1 MKPSVLIVDDEV
13 SLCGLL
19 EVFFEKKGYAPVSAH
34 NVAGA
39 MKLLDGPEPMLA
51 MVDLSLGGESGLTV
65 VKALMDKHP
74 NLPVIVMTAYGTVE
88 KAVEAVKLGAFDFIS
103 KPFEMVF
110 LGKVVEKAVSTRR
123 LEDENREL
131 KNIIRR
137 QGVELVGQSPA
148 IRQLR
153 DRVEAIAGS
162 ESTVLITGES
172 GTGKELV
179 AKLIHQKSLRAHKA
193 FVVVNCSALSEN
205 LLESELFGHMKGA
218 FTSAHADKEG
228 LFKVAEG
235 GTVFLDEIG
244 EMPLRTQVKLLRVI
258 QEREI
263 TPVGGTASLR
273 INVRLLAATN
283 VNLEEAVAQGRFRE
297 DLYYRLNVLRI
308 YTPAL
313 CERGDDSALLASHF
327 LQRKAGGRKAFTP
340 EALAMIQAYNWPGN
354 VRQLENAVE
363 RAIAFSTQDAIETLE
378 LDLKAPGA
386 TDAIPIPANGA
397 GGTYPVA
404 AGSQAAALPASGFTA
419 SAPETGGAYG
429 DGALA
434 ASPGGTVP
442 TLSEIEKAWIYWVLS
457 QNQWHKPTAAKIL
470 GLDISTLYRKIEKYG
485 LKAQS

>member
-1 MKPSVLIVDDEV
+1 MKPPVLIVDDEV

-19 EVFFEKKGYAPVSAH
+19 EVFFEKKGYAPVSAQ

-39 MKLLDGPEPMLA
+39 MKRMEGPEPLMA
-51 MVDLSLGGESGLTV
+51 MVDLTLGHESGLTV
-65 VKALMDKHP
+65 VKALIEKYP
-74 NLPVIVMTAYGTVE
+74 RLPVVVMTAYGTVE

-110 LGKVVEKAVSTRR
+110 LGKVVEKAVGTRI

-131 KNIIRR
+131 KDIIRR

-148 IRQLR
+148 VRQLR
-153 DRVEAIAGS
+153 DRIEAIAAS

-179 AKLIHQKSLRAHKA
+179 AKLIHQKSLRSHKS
-193 FVVVNCSALSEN
+193 FVVVNCSALSES
-205 LLESELFGHMKGA
+205 LLESELFGHVKGS

-228 LFKVAEG
+228 LFAVAEG

-263 TPVGGTASLR
+263 TPVGGTVSSR

-283 VNLEEAVAQGRFRE
+283 VNLEEAVAKGRFRE

-313 CERGDDSALLASHF
+313 SERGDDSALLANHF
-327 LQRKAGGRKAFTP
+327 LQRKAHGRKSFSP
-340 EALAMIQAYNWPGN
+340 SALAKIQEYAWPGN

-363 RAIAFSTQDAIETLE
+363 RAIAFSTGETIETLE
-378 LDLKAPGA
+378 LDLMAP
-386 TDAIPIPANGA
+386 
-397 GGTYPVA
+397 
-404 AGSQAAALPASGFTA
+404 
-419 SAPETGGAYG
+419 
-429 DGALA
+429 
-434 ASPGGTVP
+434 ASPGPATDPIDNGGGSAWTAAGADLGAMPFEGAATP
-442 TLSEIEKAWIYWVLS
+442 TLNDIEKAWIFWVLS
-457 QNQWHKPTAAKIL
+457 QNHWHKPTSARIL

-485 LKAQS
+485 LKAVS

>member
-1 MKPSVLIVDDEV
+1 MKPPVLIVDDEV

-19 EVFFEKKGYAPVSAH
+19 EVFFEKKGYAPVSAQ

-39 MKLLDGPEPMLA
+39 LKRMEGPEPLLA
-51 MVDLSLGGESGLTV
+51 MVDLTLGPESGLTV
-65 VKALMDKHP
+65 VKALLEKYP
-74 NLPVIVMTAYGTVE
+74 RLPVVVMTAYGTVE

-110 LGKVVEKAVSTRR
+110 LGKVVEKAVATRV

-131 KNIIRR
+131 KAIIRR
-137 QGVELVGQSPA
+137 QGVDLVGQSQSVC
-148 IRQLR
+148 QLR
-153 DRVEAIAGS
+153 ARIDAIASS

-179 AKLIHQKSLRAHKA
+179 AKLIHQKSLRSHKS

-205 LLESELFGHMKGA
+205 LLESELFGHVKGA

-228 LFKVAEG
+228 LFAVAEG

-244 EMPLRTQVKLLRVI
+244 EMPMRTQVKLLRVI

-263 TPVGGTASLR
+263 TPVGGTATFR
-273 INVRLLAATN
+273 IDVRLLAATN
-283 VNLEEAVAQGRFRE
+283 VILEEAVAKGRFRE

-313 CERGDDSALLASHF
+313 SERGEDAALLANHF
-327 LQRKAGGRKAFTP
+327 LQRKAHGRKFFSP
-340 EALAMIQAYNWPGN
+340 EALARIQAYSWPGN

-363 RAIAFSTQDAIETLE
+363 RAIAFSTGGTIDTLE
-378 LDLKAPGA
+378 LDLQTPPYQGPEDQGLGEGPMPSGSDGSALSMG
-386 TDAIPIPANGA
+386 NGL
-397 GGTYPVA
+397 T
-404 AGSQAAALPASGFTA
+404 
-419 SAPETGGAYG
+419 
-429 DGALA
+429 
-434 ASPGGTVP
+434 P
-442 TLSEIEKAWIYWVLS
+442 TLNDIEKAWIYWVLS
-457 QNQWHKPTAAKIL
+457 QNNWHKPTAARIL

>member
-1 MKPSVLIVDDEV
+1 MKPPVLIVDDEA

-34 NVAGA
+34 NVAQA
-39 MKLLDGPEPMLA
+39 MKRLEGPEPLMA
-51 MVDLSLGGESGLTV
+51 MVDLTLGPESGLTV
-65 VKALMDKHP
+65 VKALIEKYP
-74 NLPVIVMTAYGTVE
+74 RLPVVVMTAYGTVE

-110 LGKVVEKAVSTRR
+110 LGKVVEKAVGTRI

-131 KNIIRR
+131 KSIIRR

-148 IRQLR
+148 VRQLR
-153 DRVEAIAGS
+153 DRIEAIATS
-162 ESTVLITGES
+162 QSTVLITGES

-179 AKLIHQKSLRAHKA
+179 AKLIHQKSLCSHKP

-205 LLESELFGHMKGA
+205 LLESELFGHVKGA

-228 LFKVAEG
+228 LFRVADG

-244 EMPLRTQVKLLRVI
+244 EMPMRTQVKLLRVI

-263 TPVGGTASLR
+263 TPVGGTVSES
-273 INVRLLAATN
+273 ISVRLLAATN

-308 YTPAL
+308 HTPAL
-313 CERGDDSALLASHF
+313 SERGEDAALLANHF
-327 LQRKAGGRKAFTP
+327 LQRKAHGRKSFSPA
-340 EALAMIQAYNWPGN
+340 ALERIQAYSWPGN

-363 RAIAFSTQDAIETLE
+363 RAIAFSTGATIDTLE
-378 LDLKAPGA
+378 LDLKVPAAPETAPGA
-386 TDAIPIPANGA
+386 APGALSSEPAG
-397 GGTYPVA
+397 P
-404 AGSQAAALPASGFTA
+404 AL
-419 SAPETGGAYG
+419 EGGA
-429 DGALA
+429 
-434 ASPGGTVP
+434 TP
-442 TLSEIEKAWIYWVLS
+442 TLSDIEKAWIYWVLS
-457 QNQWHKPTAAKIL
+457 QQNWHKPTAAKIL

-485 LKAQS
+485 LKAPA

>member
-1 MKPSVLIVDDEV
+1 MKPPVLIVDDEV

-34 NVAGA
+34 NVAEA
-39 MKLLDGPEPMLA
+39 MQRMEGPEPLMA
-51 MVDLSLGGESGLTV
+51 MVDLTLGPESGLTV
-65 VKALMDKHP
+65 VKALTEKYP
-74 NLPVIVMTAYGTVE
+74 RLPIVVMTAYGTVE

-110 LGKVVEKAVSTRR
+110 LGKVVEKAVGTRI

-131 KNIIRR
+131 KAIIRR
-137 QGVELVGQSPA
+137 QGVEMVGQSPA
-148 IRQLR
+148 VRQLR
-153 DRVEAIAGS
+153 DRIEAIAAS

-179 AKLIHQKSLRAHKA
+179 AKLIHQKSLRSHKA

-205 LLESELFGHMKGA
+205 LLESELFGHVKGS
-218 FTSAHADKEG
+218 FTSAHTDKEG
-228 LFKVAEG
+228 LFAVAEG

-263 TPVGGTASLR
+263 TPVGGTVSAR
-273 INVRLLAATN
+273 IDVRLLAATN

-313 CERGDDSALLASHF
+313 SERGEDAALLANHF
-327 LQRKAGGRKAFTP
+327 LQRKAHGRKFFSP
-340 EALAMIQAYNWPGN
+340 QALARIQSYGWPGN

-363 RAIAFSTQDAIETLE
+363 RAIAFSTGETIETLE
-378 LDLKAPGA
+378 LDVAAPAPAEPAEPGMGGAPGSASRDAQGAVHESGA
-386 TDAIPIPANGA
+386 T
-397 GGTYPVA
+397 
-404 AGSQAAALPASGFTA
+404 
-419 SAPETGGAYG
+419 
-429 DGALA
+429 
-434 ASPGGTVP
+434 P
-442 TLSEIEKAWIYWVLS
+442 TLNDIEKAWIFWVLS
-457 QNQWHKPTAAKIL
+457 QHNWHKPTAAKIL

-485 LKAQS
+485 LKAPA

>member
-1 MKPSVLIVDDEV
+1 MKPPVLIVDDEV

-19 EVFFEKKGYAPVSAH
+19 EVFFEKKGYAPVTAH

-39 MKLLDGPEPMLA
+39 LKRMEGPEPLMA

-65 VKALMDKHP
+65 VKALMEKYP
-74 NLPVIVMTAYGTVE
+74 RLPVVVMTAYGTVE

-110 LGKVVEKAVSTRR
+110 LGKVVEKAVSTRV

-131 KNIIRR
+131 KSFIRR
-137 QGVELVGQSPA
+137 QGVELVGQSLA
-148 IRQLR
+148 VRQLR
-153 DRVEAIAGS
+153 ERIDAIAAS

-179 AKLIHQKSLRAHKA
+179 AKLIHQKSLRAHKS

-205 LLESELFGHMKGA
+205 LLESELFGHVKGS

-228 LFKVAEG
+228 LFAVAEG

-263 TPVGGTASLR
+263 TPVGGTASAR
-273 INVRLLAATN
+273 IDVRLLAATN
-283 VNLEEAVAQGRFRE
+283 VNLEDAVAQGRFRE

-313 CERGDDSALLASHF
+313 SERGDDAALLANHF
-327 LQRKAGGRKAFTP
+327 LQRKAHGRKAFAP
-340 EALAMIQAYNWPGN
+340 AALALIQAYAWPGN

-363 RAIAFSTQDAIETLE
+363 RAIAFSTGETIETLE
-378 LDLKAPGA
+378 MDLKGRAAGGGPAGGSAAPV
-386 TDAIPIPANGA
+386 GA
-397 GGTYPVA
+397 GLG
-404 AGSQAAALPASGFTA
+404 ASDGQGIPK
-419 SAPETGGAYG
+419 SGGETTPSP
-429 DGALA
+429 DGAMQSTLA
-434 ASPGGTVP
+434 
-442 TLSEIEKAWIYWVLS
+442 EIEKAWIFWVLS
-457 QNQWHKPTAAKIL
+457 QHNWHKPTAAKIL

-485 LKAQS
+485 LKAPG